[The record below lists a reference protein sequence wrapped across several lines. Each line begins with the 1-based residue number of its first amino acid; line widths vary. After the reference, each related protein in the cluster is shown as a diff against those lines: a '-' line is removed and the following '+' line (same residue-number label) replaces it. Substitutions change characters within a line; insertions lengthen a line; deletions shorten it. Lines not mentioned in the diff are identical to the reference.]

1 MAAAVVPVLLLL
13 LLLLEVGS
21 AKVGQAV
28 VIRVLGFSKTPPP
41 KALQQRRRAA
51 ALRRNE
57 YQPSIFYNLILRL
70 IIVLHLIWEWN
81 CLVDN

>member
-1 MAAAVVPVLLLL
+1 MAAAVVPV

-41 KALQQRRRAA
+41 KALQQRRAA
-51 ALRRNE
+51 AAAAKK
-57 YQPSIFYNLILRL
+57 
-70 IIVLHLIWEWN
+70 
-81 CLVDN
+81 